1 MQDYARFFR
10 KTHSACAL
18 LLLAVS
24 LQGFAQQPFDAKAF
38 KAAQRTGA
46 PILVEVHA
54 DWCPSCRA
62 QAPVL
67 EKLFADPKYSRIAR
81 FQVDFDTQT
90 EAATK
95 FRVRW
100 LSTLVLYKGNA
111 EVARSMGELSE
122 SRIRA
127 MLDRAL

>member
-1 MQDYARFFR
+1 MQDCARFFR
-10 KTHSACAL
+10 KAHFACAL
-18 LLLAVS
+18 LLLVVS
-24 LQGFAQQPFDAKAF
+24 LQSFAQQPFDANAF

-54 DWCPSCRA
+54 GWCPSCQA
-62 QAPVL
+62 QAPIL
-67 EKLFADPKYSRIAR
+67 EKLFANPKYSGIAR
-81 FQVDFDTQT
+81 FRVDFDTQT

-111 EVARSMGELSE
+111 EVARSIGDLKEG
-122 SRIRA
+122 RIRA
-127 MLDRAL
+127 MLDKAL